1 MLSVFYI
8 CHSNAGLILYSMLLI
23 DKYMLYLSVVV
34 VQGDMGPV
42 GHMGIP
48 GPNGLKVISILII
61 FC

>member
-1 MLSVFYI
+1 
-8 CHSNAGLILYSMLLI
+8 MLLI